1 MTNIITACPKEAI
14 PEIVNRL
21 VDSEASLG
29 EKLLLVETVEC
40 AALKMSDTSA
50 TNLQNQNDGGRN

>member
-1 MTNIITACPKEAI
+1 MTNIITACPKESI

-29 EKLLLVETVEC
+29 EKLMLVETVEC
-40 AALKMSDTSA
+40 AAIKMSDTSA
-50 TNLQNQNDGGRN
+50 SNL